1 MGTKVASSPFLE
13 DWWSRRRRSSRTFT
27 KRRSLAVVPEAAAAA
42 FSPELP
48 LPATAAG
55 MKMWRG
61 RGGGGRRGNA
71 GTPRRG
77 VLASGGSSRGIVV
90 SHSFRFT
97 FTADKMKRKLI
108 FFLIPPRRPLA
119 ICLGRAGLG
128 CLLPIFRLR
137 AWAVLGKQSSQVQ
150 PQTCQT
156 TIKKQTNL
164 SDYIFSP

>member
-1 MGTKVASSPFLE
+1 VCSRSC
-13 DWWSRRRRSSRTFT
+13 SRRRRSSRTFT

-77 VLASGGSSRGIVV
+77 VLASGGSSRGIVF
-90 SHSFRFT
+90 SFPFHSRQEEEVEEEEE
-97 FTADKMKRKLI
+97 LI

-119 ICLGRAGLG
+119 ICLGLDWGWVASFRSLG
-128 CLLPIFRLR
+128 P
-137 AWAVLGKQSSQVQ
+137 AK
-150 PQTCQT
+150 
-156 TIKKQTNL
+156 
-164 SDYIFSP
+164 